1 MIELKNVQK
10 NYGAYH
16 LEMSM
21 KIPDGRITGLVGKNG
36 AGKSTVIKLILGLT
50 KPDAGSICVLDGS
63 KEALTPEKKQQIG
76 VSMAE
81 AGFSSQLNMNDI
93 EHILAKMYPTF
104 ERQYFKQKCQELGI
118 PANKKIQ
125 EFSTGMEAKL
135 RVLTAMTHKAKLLIL
150 DEPTAGLDI
159 EARNEILDMLREYV
173 AADEER
179 TVLITSHISSDLESL
194 CDDIYL
200 IHDGKMVLHDDTDII
215 TEQYGVLKVN
225 EQQYRE
231 LDKDFILS
239 TKKENFGYECFVSD
253 KNFYR
258 ENYPEIVVEN
268 GGIDELILM
277 MTGGKR
283 AWQD

>member
-1 MIELKNVQK
+1 MIEMKNVQK
-10 NYGAYH
+10 SYGAYH
-16 LEMSM
+16 LDLSM
-21 KIPDGRITGLVGKNG
+21 EIPDGRITGLVGKNG
-36 AGKSTVIKLILGLT
+36 AGKSTVIKLLLGLV
-50 KPDAGSICVLDGS
+50 KPDAGSIFVLDKS
-63 KEALTPEKKQQIG
+63 KDALTPEKKQQIG

-81 AGFSSQLNMNDI
+81 AGFSSQLNINDI
-93 EHILAKMYPTF
+93 EHILAKMYPNF
-104 ERQYFKQKCQELGI
+104 ERSYFKQKCQELAL
-118 PANKKIQ
+118 PTNKRIQ
-125 EFSTGMEAKL
+125 EFSTGMKAKL

-173 AADEER
+173 MADEER
-179 TVLITSHISSDLESL
+179 TVLITSHISSDLENL

-200 IHDGKMVLHDDTDII
+200 IHDGKIILHEDTDII
-215 TEQYGVLKVN
+215 TEQYGVLKVK
-225 EQQYRE
+225 EQQYHE

-239 TKKENFGYECFVSD
+239 TKKENYGYACFVSD

-283 AWQD
+283 EWQD